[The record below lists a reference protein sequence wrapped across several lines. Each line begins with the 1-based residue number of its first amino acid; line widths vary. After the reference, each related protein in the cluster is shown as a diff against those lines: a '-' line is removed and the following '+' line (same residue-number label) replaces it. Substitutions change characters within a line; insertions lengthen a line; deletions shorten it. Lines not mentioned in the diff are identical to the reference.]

1 MGDLMHA
8 LPALTEAKENVPEA
22 SFDWVVDKNFQ
33 SVPEWHPAVKST
45 LVTNHREWKLN
56 LISANT
62 RNEIKTVVNEINQND
77 YDIVVDMQNNLK
89 SSFISFLIKKEV
101 IGMDSK
107 SAREFPAHL
116 SYSRKASISK
126 DLHAIERQRELM
138 AFALGYETQ
147 DKDFGYGISEDK
159 FTNPSFQLPS
169 KYVVCVQ
176 NASWV
181 TKQWPVDY
189 WKELILE
196 LEPQGLDFLFPS
208 GSQSELEKAREICE
222 VSTRAHALDL
232 LPLNEIAYI
241 LNNALFSVCS
251 DTGLAH
257 LSAVT
262 NTPSLTLYGPT
273 NTKLI
278 GTSGINQNHITA
290 NNGNLENIK
299 VKEVT
304 EKLKIL
310 GFI

>member
-45 LVTNHREWKLN
+45 VVTNHREWKLN

-147 DKDFGYGISEDK
+147 DKDFSYGISENK
-159 FTNPSFQLPS
+159 FTNPSYQLPN
-169 KYVVCVQ
+169 KYAVCVQ
-176 NASWV
+176 NASWT
-181 TKQWPVDY
+181 TKQWPIES
-189 WKELILE
+189 WKELLRILE
-196 LEPQGLDFLFPS
+196 QRDLNLLFPS
-208 GSQSELEKAREICE
+208 GNQAEFERASEICSISE
-222 VSTRAHALDL
+222 KAHALEV
-232 LPLNEIAYI
+232 LPLDEVAFLIDNSE
-241 LNNALFSVCS
+241 FSLCS

-257 LSAVT
+257 LSAVV

-273 NTKLI
+273 DTNLI
-278 GTSGINQNHITA
+278 GTYGKDQNHLVSPDSNISKISVHDVLTK
-290 NNGNLENIK
+290 LEHLN
-299 VKEVT
+299 
-304 EKLKIL
+304 
-310 GFI
+310 FI

>member
-8 LPALTEAKENVPEA
+8 LPALTEAKENLPEA

-101 IGMDSK
+101 IGMDAK
-107 SAREFPAHL
+107 SAREYPAHL
-116 SYSRKASISK
+116 SYSKKASISK

-147 DKDFGYGISEDK
+147 DKDFGYGISENK

-169 KYVVCVQ
+169 KYAVCVQ

-181 TKQWPVDY
+181 TKQWPIDY

-222 VSTRAHALDL
+222 VSARAHALDI

-241 LNNALFSVCS
+241 LKNALFSVCS

-262 NTPSLTLYGPT
+262 NTPSLTL
-273 NTKLI
+273 
-278 GTSGINQNHITA
+278 
-290 NNGNLENIK
+290 
-299 VKEVT
+299 
-304 EKLKIL
+304 
-310 GFI
+310 